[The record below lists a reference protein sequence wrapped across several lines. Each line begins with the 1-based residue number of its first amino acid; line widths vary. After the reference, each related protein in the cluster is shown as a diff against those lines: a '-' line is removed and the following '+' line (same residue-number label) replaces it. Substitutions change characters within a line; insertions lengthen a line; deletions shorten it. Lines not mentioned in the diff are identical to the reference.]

1 MNYICTEYYL
11 LLFLTLILYYIIPKG
26 KQWIALLIGSAVF
39 YCLVSTDIMQLCLFL
54 ATIILSF
61 LGALLIER
69 SKEGKQRLFML
80 WAVIILTAAPLLLYK
95 GRDFLP
101 APDTGRFSLSS
112 ATARNPRPICS
123 CRQRALTPRFRSCG
137 TTRWRKWTTSSRSS
151 AAIV

>member
-11 LLFLTLILYYIIPKG
+11 LLFLTLILYYMIPKG

-80 WAVIILTAAPLLLYK
+80 WAVIILTAVPLLLFK
-95 GRDFLP
+95 GRDFE
-101 APDTGRFSLSS
+101 SS
-112 ATARNPRPICS
+112 VAWVGIFP
-123 CRQRALTPRFRSCG
+123 TPL
-137 TTRWRKWTTSSRSS
+137 
-151 AAIV
+151 

>member
-80 WAVIILTAAPLLLYK
+80 WAVIILTAAPLLLFK

-101 APDTGRFSLSS
+101 APDTSHRSSRGLFPAMSSWEISCLAEPAFVWRILSGEAS
-112 ATARNPRPICS
+112 G
-123 CRQRALTPRFRSCG
+123 SCG
-137 TTRWRKWTTSSRSS
+137 GFS
-151 AAIV
+151 